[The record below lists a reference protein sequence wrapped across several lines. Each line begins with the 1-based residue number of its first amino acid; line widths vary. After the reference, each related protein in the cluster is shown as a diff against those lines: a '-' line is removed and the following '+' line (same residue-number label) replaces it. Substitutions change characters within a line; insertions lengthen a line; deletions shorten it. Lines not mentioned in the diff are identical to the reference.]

1 MSNPYNQ
8 LIESNENM
16 SQNPNYINNMNINK
30 MHNNQNINMSGEN
43 YYNNNMNIEDDLN
56 QNQNNQ
62 NPNIISSGNN
72 IYQRPFQKLKWR
84 NIMKID
90 IDLIRN
96 SNDLSLIN
104 NNLENIIFSDITE
117 DDIQDVPED
126 NVIKLIKILQ
136 FINEYLLD
144 QRQMINNRII
154 SLQQEGEKLVK
165 NNQDLDMNILKQ
177 KEHLKKYEQ
186 NAKDRLKQIAD
197 YKSAINTLLKDGKT
211 ILRGKNIN
219 ITDINMDINR
229 TNNYY
234 DYNQNQN
241 MENNL
246 KSGYKCQYCT
256 GIIFP
261 SKFELNRH
269 LKDIHQITNID
280 EPQQNIRI
288 QKTNPVSQ
296 TKLTIPIEVNLKPLN
311 NIVRNNN
318 NSNGLLEKQLY
329 DMKLDIQKQMSQFEI
344 FRLENQ
350 IRNQKNNNNNGEQY
364 KQMIERMGNA
374 FNDKL
379 KQAMGSMVQNQPVVQ
394 PIIKKN
400 KNKEKLD
407 KLDEEIY
414 LLKKKIEEAR
424 LKNSELDTQ
433 IIKKKDEIIQLNIK
447 KYTMTNTNP
456 NKTEIKPK
464 KIQLVPTQTTNILYN
479 KYKPQKKSKW
489 ESRAGEL
496 ISDHD
501 DTDKEDKKNKTILR
515 QITEKT
521 EFIKIITNPRIV
533 NPYPKNNMLKT
544 VPHNLDI
551 PDEIDL
557 DDFYRRYKNRD
568 REFCDKP
575 KFKNYKRVLPIDFND
590 DYDINNNARNLMNNY
605 IQGQA
610 EFFSNNVKDYKI
622 PSVIEINDLKG
633 LDRDDL
639 KETIGT
645 LLKNISNLNDEGESK
660 KHYESLKKLADLKN
674 LKNI

>member
-311 NIVRNNN
+311 NIVRNDN
-318 NSNGLLEKQLY
+318 NSNSLLEKQLY

>member
-144 QRQMINNRII
+144 QRQMINNRIL

-211 ILRGKNIN
+211 ILRRKNIN

-229 TNNYY
+229 ANNYY

-311 NIVRNNN
+311 NIVRNDN
-318 NSNGLLEKQLY
+318 NSNSLLEKQLY

-344 FRLENQ
+344 YRLENQ

-479 KYKPQKKSKW
+479 KYKPKKISKW

-533 NPYPKNNMLKT
+533 NPYQKNNMLKT
-544 VPHNLDI
+544 VPKNLDI

-639 KETIGT
+639 KETIGL

>member
-56 QNQNNQ
+56 QSQNNQ

-311 NIVRNNN
+311 NIVRNDN
-318 NSNGLLEKQLY
+318 NSNSLLEKQLY
-329 DMKLDIQKQMSQFEI
+329 DMKLDIQKQISQFEI
-344 FRLENQ
+344 YRLENQ

-379 KQAMGSMVQNQPVVQ
+379 KQAMVSMVQNQPVVQ

-479 KYKPQKKSKW
+479 KYKPKKKSKW

-501 DTDKEDKKNKTILR
+501 DTDKEHKKNKTILR

-533 NPYPKNNMLKT
+533 NPYPKNNKLKA

-568 REFCDKP
+568 REFCDRP

-610 EFFSNNVKDYKI
+610 EFFSNNVKNYKI

-660 KHYESLKKLADLKN
+660 KHYESLKKFADLKN

>member
-1 MSNPYNQ
+1 
-8 LIESNENM
+8 
-16 SQNPNYINNMNINK
+16 
-30 MHNNQNINMSGEN
+30 
-43 YYNNNMNIEDDLN
+43 
-56 QNQNNQ
+56 
-62 NPNIISSGNN
+62 
-72 IYQRPFQKLKWR
+72 
-84 NIMKID
+84 
-90 IDLIRN
+90 
-96 SNDLSLIN
+96 
-104 NNLENIIFSDITE
+104 
-117 DDIQDVPED
+117 
-126 NVIKLIKILQ
+126 
-136 FINEYLLD
+136 
-144 QRQMINNRII
+144 
-154 SLQQEGEKLVK
+154 
-165 NNQDLDMNILKQ
+165 
-177 KEHLKKYEQ
+177 
-186 NAKDRLKQIAD
+186 
-197 YKSAINTLLKDGKT
+197 
-211 ILRGKNIN
+211 
-219 ITDINMDINR
+219 
-229 TNNYY
+229 
-234 DYNQNQN
+234 
-241 MENNL
+241 
-246 KSGYKCQYCT
+246 
-256 GIIFP
+256 
-261 SKFELNRH
+261 
-269 LKDIHQITNID
+269 
-280 EPQQNIRI
+280 
-288 QKTNPVSQ
+288 
-296 TKLTIPIEVNLKPLN
+296 
-311 NIVRNNN
+311 
-318 NSNGLLEKQLY
+318 
-329 DMKLDIQKQMSQFEI
+329 MKLDIQKQMSQFEI

-350 IRNQKNNNNNGEQY
+350 IRNQKKNNNNNGEQY

-479 KYKPQKKSKW
+479 KYKPKKKSKW

-533 NPYPKNNMLKT
+533 NPYPKNNKLKA

>member
-311 NIVRNNN
+311 NIVRNDN
-318 NSNGLLEKQLY
+318 NSNSLLEKQLY

-344 FRLENQ
+344 YRLENQ

-464 KIQLVPTQTTNILYN
+464 IIQLVPTQTTNILYN

>member
-165 NNQDLDMNILKQ
+165 NNQDLDRNILKQ

-229 TNNYY
+229 ANNYY
-234 DYNQNQN
+234 AYNQNQN

-311 NIVRNNN
+311 NIVRNDN
-318 NSNGLLEKQLY
+318 NSNSLLEKQLY

-344 FRLENQ
+344 YRLENQ

-479 KYKPQKKSKW
+479 KYKPKKKSKW

>member
-311 NIVRNNN
+311 NIVRNDN
-318 NSNGLLEKQLY
+318 NSNSLLEKQLY

-533 NPYPKNNMLKT
+533 NPYPKNNKLKA

>member
-197 YKSAINTLLKDGKT
+197 YKTAINTLLKDGKT

-229 TNNYY
+229 ANNYY

-311 NIVRNNN
+311 HIVRNDN

-379 KQAMGSMVQNQPVVQ
+379 KQAMGYMVQNQPVVQ

-479 KYKPQKKSKW
+479 KYKPKKKSKW

-568 REFCDKP
+568 REFCDRP

>member
-211 ILRGKNIN
+211 ILRRKNIN

-229 TNNYY
+229 ANNYY

-311 NIVRNNN
+311 NIVRNDN
-318 NSNGLLEKQLY
+318 NSNSLLEKQLY

-344 FRLENQ
+344 YRLENQ

-479 KYKPQKKSKW
+479 KYKPKKISKW

-533 NPYPKNNMLKT
+533 NPYQKNNMLKT
-544 VPHNLDI
+544 VPKNLDI

-639 KETIGT
+639 KETIGL

>member
-241 MENNL
+241 
-246 KSGYKCQYCT
+246 
-256 GIIFP
+256 
-261 SKFELNRH
+261 
-269 LKDIHQITNID
+269 
-280 EPQQNIRI
+280 IRI
-288 QKTNPVSQ
+288 K
-296 TKLTIPIEVNLKPLN
+296 
-311 NIVRNNN
+311 
-318 NSNGLLEKQLY
+318 
-329 DMKLDIQKQMSQFEI
+329 
-344 FRLENQ
+344 
-350 IRNQKNNNNNGEQY
+350 
-364 KQMIERMGNA
+364 
-374 FNDKL
+374 
-379 KQAMGSMVQNQPVVQ
+379 
-394 PIIKKN
+394 
-400 KNKEKLD
+400 
-407 KLDEEIY
+407 
-414 LLKKKIEEAR
+414 
-424 LKNSELDTQ
+424 
-433 IIKKKDEIIQLNIK
+433 
-447 KYTMTNTNP
+447 
-456 NKTEIKPK
+456 
-464 KIQLVPTQTTNILYN
+464 
-479 KYKPQKKSKW
+479 
-489 ESRAGEL
+489 
-496 ISDHD
+496 
-501 DTDKEDKKNKTILR
+501 
-515 QITEKT
+515 
-521 EFIKIITNPRIV
+521 
-533 NPYPKNNMLKT
+533 
-544 VPHNLDI
+544 
-551 PDEIDL
+551 
-557 DDFYRRYKNRD
+557 
-568 REFCDKP
+568 
-575 KFKNYKRVLPIDFND
+575 
-590 DYDINNNARNLMNNY
+590 
-605 IQGQA
+605 
-610 EFFSNNVKDYKI
+610 
-622 PSVIEINDLKG
+622 
-633 LDRDDL
+633 
-639 KETIGT
+639 
-645 LLKNISNLNDEGESK
+645 
-660 KHYESLKKLADLKN
+660 
-674 LKNI
+674 

>member
-311 NIVRNNN
+311 NIVRNDN
-318 NSNGLLEKQLY
+318 NSNSLLEKQLY

-464 KIQLVPTQTTNILYN
+464 IIQLVPTQTTNILYN

>member
-211 ILRGKNIN
+211 ILRRKNIN

-229 TNNYY
+229 ANNYY

-311 NIVRNNN
+311 NIVRNDN
-318 NSNGLLEKQLY
+318 NSNSLLEKQLY

-344 FRLENQ
+344 YRLENQ

-379 KQAMGSMVQNQPVVQ
+379 KQAMVSMVQNQPVVQ

>member
-229 TNNYY
+229 ANNYY

-311 NIVRNNN
+311 NIIRNDN
-318 NSNGLLEKQLY
+318 NSNILLEKQLY

-464 KIQLVPTQTTNILYN
+464 IIQLVPTQTTNILYN
-479 KYKPQKKSKW
+479 KYKPKKKSKW

-633 LDRDDL
+633 LDIDDL

>member
-197 YKSAINTLLKDGKT
+197 YKSAINTLIKDGKT
-211 ILRGKNIN
+211 ILRVKNIN

-311 NIVRNNN
+311 NIVRNDN
-318 NSNGLLEKQLY
+318 NSNSLLEKQLY

-344 FRLENQ
+344 YRLENQ

-479 KYKPQKKSKW
+479 KYKPKKKSKW

>member
-229 TNNYY
+229 ANNYY

-311 NIVRNNN
+311 NIVRNDN
-318 NSNGLLEKQLY
+318 NSNILLEKQLY

-479 KYKPQKKSKW
+479 KYKPKKKSKW

>member
-311 NIVRNNN
+311 NIVRNDN
-318 NSNGLLEKQLY
+318 NSNSLLEKQLY

-344 FRLENQ
+344 YRLENQ

-479 KYKPQKKSKW
+479 KYKPKKKSKW

-568 REFCDKP
+568 REFCDRP

-639 KETIGT
+639 KETIGL
-645 LLKNISNLNDEGESK
+645 LLKNISNLNDEEKSK

>member
-72 IYQRPFQKLKWR
+72 ICQRPFQKLKWR

-197 YKSAINTLLKDGKT
+197 YKTAINTLLKDGKT

-229 TNNYY
+229 ANNYY

-311 NIVRNNN
+311 NIIRNDN
-318 NSNGLLEKQLY
+318 NSNILLEKQLY

-344 FRLENQ
+344 YRLENQ

-479 KYKPQKKSKW
+479 KYKPKKKSKW

>member
-197 YKSAINTLLKDGKT
+197 YKTAINTLLKDGKT

-229 TNNYY
+229 ANNYY

-311 NIVRNNN
+311 NIVRNDN
-318 NSNGLLEKQLY
+318 NSNSLLEKQFY
-329 DMKLDIQKQMSQFEI
+329 DMKLDIQKQMSQYEI

-479 KYKPQKKSKW
+479 KYKPKKISKW

-521 EFIKIITNPRIV
+521 EFIKIITNPKIV

-639 KETIGT
+639 KETIGL

>member
-311 NIVRNNN
+311 NIVRNDN
-318 NSNGLLEKQLY
+318 NSNSLLEKQLY

-344 FRLENQ
+344 YRLENQ

-379 KQAMGSMVQNQPVVQ
+379 KQAMGYMVQNQPVVQ

-479 KYKPQKKSKW
+479 KYKPKKKSKW

-568 REFCDKP
+568 REFCDRP

>member
-197 YKSAINTLLKDGKT
+197 YKSAINTLIKDGKT
-211 ILRGKNIN
+211 ILRVKNIN

-311 NIVRNNN
+311 NIVRNDN
-318 NSNGLLEKQLY
+318 NSNSLLEKQLY

-344 FRLENQ
+344 YRLENQ

-479 KYKPQKKSKW
+479 KYKPKKKSKW

-639 KETIGT
+639 KETIGI

>member
-311 NIVRNNN
+311 NIVRNDN
-318 NSNGLLEKQLY
+318 NSNSLLEKQLY

-344 FRLENQ
+344 YRLENQ

-479 KYKPQKKSKW
+479 KYKPKKKSKW

>member
-197 YKSAINTLLKDGKT
+197 YKTAINTLLKDGKT

-229 TNNYY
+229 ANNYY

-311 NIVRNNN
+311 NIVRNDN
-318 NSNGLLEKQLY
+318 NSNSLLEKQLY

-479 KYKPQKKSKW
+479 KYKPKKKSKW

>member
-229 TNNYY
+229 ANNYY

-311 NIVRNNN
+311 NIVRNDN
-318 NSNGLLEKQLY
+318 NSNSLLEKQLY

-344 FRLENQ
+344 YRLENQ

-479 KYKPQKKSKW
+479 KYKPKKISKW

-533 NPYPKNNMLKT
+533 NPYQKNNMLKT
-544 VPHNLDI
+544 VPKNLDI

-639 KETIGT
+639 KETIGL

>member
-126 NVIKLIKILQ
+126 
-136 FINEYLLD
+136 
-144 QRQMINNRII
+144 
-154 SLQQEGEKLVK
+154 EKLVK

-311 NIVRNNN
+311 NIVRNDN
-318 NSNGLLEKQLY
+318 NSNSLLEKQLY

-344 FRLENQ
+344 YRLENQ

-456 NKTEIKPK
+456 DKTEIKPK

-479 KYKPQKKSKW
+479 KYKPKKKSKW

-533 NPYPKNNMLKT
+533 NPYPKNNKLKA

-639 KETIGT
+639 KETIGI

>member
-229 TNNYY
+229 ANNYY

-296 TKLTIPIEVNLKPLN
+296 TQLTIPIEVNLKPLN
-311 NIVRNNN
+311 HIVRNDN

-639 KETIGT
+639 KETIGI

>member
-197 YKSAINTLLKDGKT
+197 YKTAINTLLKDGKT

-311 NIVRNNN
+311 NIVRNDN
-318 NSNGLLEKQLY
+318 NSNSLLEKQLY

-344 FRLENQ
+344 YRLENQ

-414 LLKKKIEEAR
+414 LLIKKIEEAR

-479 KYKPQKKSKW
+479 KYKPKKKSKW

-533 NPYPKNNMLKT
+533 NPYPNSKIIK
-544 VPHNLDI
+544 
-551 PDEIDL
+551 E
-557 DDFYRRYKNRD
+557 FY
-568 REFCDKP
+568 
-575 KFKNYKRVLPIDFND
+575 LLI
-590 DYDINNNARNLMNNY
+590 LMM
-605 IQGQA
+605 IM
-610 EFFSNNVKDYKI
+610 I
-622 PSVIEINDLKG
+622 
-633 LDRDDL
+633 
-639 KETIGT
+639 
-645 LLKNISNLNDEGESK
+645 
-660 KHYESLKKLADLKN
+660 
-674 LKNI
+674 

>member
-211 ILRGKNIN
+211 IIRGKNIN

-234 DYNQNQN
+234 DYNQNQK

-311 NIVRNNN
+311 NIVRNDN
-318 NSNGLLEKQLY
+318 NSNSLLEKQLY

-344 FRLENQ
+344 YRLENQ

-544 VPHNLDI
+544 VPKNLDI

-639 KETIGT
+639 KETIGL

>member
-197 YKSAINTLLKDGKT
+197 YKSAINTLIKDGKT
-211 ILRGKNIN
+211 ILRVKNIN

-229 TNNYY
+229 ANNYY

-311 NIVRNNN
+311 NIVRNDN
-318 NSNGLLEKQLY
+318 NSNSLLEKQLY

-479 KYKPQKKSKW
+479 KYKPKRKSKW

-639 KETIGT
+639 KETIGL

>member
-311 NIVRNNN
+311 NIVRNDN
-318 NSNGLLEKQLY
+318 NSNSLLEKQLY

-479 KYKPQKKSKW
+479 KYKPKKKSKW

>member
-311 NIVRNNN
+311 NIVRNDN
-318 NSNGLLEKQLY
+318 NSNSLLEKQLY

-344 FRLENQ
+344 YRLENQ
-350 IRNQKNNNNNGEQY
+350 IRNQKNNNNGEQY

-379 KQAMGSMVQNQPVVQ
+379 KQAMGYMVQNQPVVQ
-394 PIIKKN
+394 PK
-400 KNKEKLD
+400 
-407 KLDEEIY
+407 
-414 LLKKKIEEAR
+414 
-424 LKNSELDTQ
+424 
-433 IIKKKDEIIQLNIK
+433 IKKK
-447 KYTMTNTNP
+447 
-456 NKTEIKPK
+456 
-464 KIQLVPTQTTNILYN
+464 
-479 KYKPQKKSKW
+479 
-489 ESRAGEL
+489 
-496 ISDHD
+496 
-501 DTDKEDKKNKTILR
+501 
-515 QITEKT
+515 
-521 EFIKIITNPRIV
+521 
-533 NPYPKNNMLKT
+533 
-544 VPHNLDI
+544 
-551 PDEIDL
+551 
-557 DDFYRRYKNRD
+557 
-568 REFCDKP
+568 
-575 KFKNYKRVLPIDFND
+575 
-590 DYDINNNARNLMNNY
+590 
-605 IQGQA
+605 
-610 EFFSNNVKDYKI
+610 
-622 PSVIEINDLKG
+622 
-633 LDRDDL
+633 
-639 KETIGT
+639 
-645 LLKNISNLNDEGESK
+645 
-660 KHYESLKKLADLKN
+660 
-674 LKNI
+674 

>member
-229 TNNYY
+229 ANNYY

-311 NIVRNNN
+311 NIVRNDN
-318 NSNGLLEKQLY
+318 NSNSLLEKQLY

-344 FRLENQ
+344 YRLENQ

-379 KQAMGSMVQNQPVVQ
+379 KQAMGYMVQNQPVVQ

-479 KYKPQKKSKW
+479 KYKPKKKSKW

>member
-197 YKSAINTLLKDGKT
+197 YKSAINTLIKDGKT
-211 ILRGKNIN
+211 ILRVKNIN

-311 NIVRNNN
+311 NIVRNDN
-318 NSNGLLEKQLY
+318 NSNSLLEKQLY

-344 FRLENQ
+344 YRLENQ

-479 KYKPQKKSKW
+479 KYKPKKISKW

>member
-311 NIVRNNN
+311 NIVRNDN
-318 NSNGLLEKQLY
+318 NSNSLLEKQLY

-344 FRLENQ
+344 YRLENQ

-379 KQAMGSMVQNQPVVQ
+379 KQAMVSMVQNQPVVQ

>member
-229 TNNYY
+229 ANNYY

-311 NIVRNNN
+311 NIIRNDN
-318 NSNGLLEKQLY
+318 NSNILLEKQLY

-479 KYKPQKKSKW
+479 KYKPKKKSKW

>member
-311 NIVRNNN
+311 NIVRNDN
-318 NSNGLLEKQLY
+318 NSNSLLEKQLY

-344 FRLENQ
+344 YRLENQ

-479 KYKPQKKSKW
+479 KYKPKKKSKW

-639 KETIGT
+639 KETIGI

>member
-197 YKSAINTLLKDGKT
+197 YKTAINTLLKDGKT

-229 TNNYY
+229 ANNYY

-311 NIVRNNN
+311 NIVRNDN
-318 NSNGLLEKQLY
+318 NSNSLLEKQLY

-344 FRLENQ
+344 YRLENQ

-379 KQAMGSMVQNQPVVQ
+379 KQAMGYMVQNQPVVQ

-479 KYKPQKKSKW
+479 KYKPKKKSKW

-533 NPYPKNNMLKT
+533 NPYPKNNKLKA

-568 REFCDKP
+568 REFCDRP

>member
-8 LIESNENM
+8 LMESNENM

-30 MHNNQNINMSGEN
+30 IYNNQNINMSGEN
-43 YYNNNMNIEDDLN
+43 FYNNNINIEDDLN

-229 TNNYY
+229 ANNYY

-311 NIVRNNN
+311 NIVRNDN

-379 KQAMGSMVQNQPVVQ
+379 KQAMVSMVQNQPVVQ

-464 KIQLVPTQTTNILYN
+464 TIQLVPTQTTNILYN
-479 KYKPQKKSKW
+479 TYKPKKKTKW

-501 DTDKEDKKNKTILR
+501 DTDKEEKKNKTILK

-533 NPYPKNNMLKT
+533 NPYPKNNKLKA